1 MNSNRKPS
9 HLLTDLGGVL
19 LTNGWD
25 RNTRRRVAEQFHVDP
40 AVMEECHRLT
50 YDTYE
55 SGKTDIWT
63 YLQRIIF
70 FEPRSYTP
78 QQVLDFI
85 LEQAQPLTEMI
96 ALVKE
101 VKARHGLKVGVV
113 SNEGRELAEDRTR
126 RFALLEFVDFFVI
139 SGCVGM
145 RKPDTGIWRLALDV
159 GQSAPEQTAYLE
171 DRRMFVDV
179 AAGMGLRAVWHRDV
193 ATTRA
198 ALAALGLD

>member
-1 MNSNRKPS
+1 MKPS

-25 RNTRRRVAEQFHVDP
+25 RDVRRRVAEQFHVDP
-40 AVMEECHRLT
+40 VAMEDRHNLT

-63 YLQRIIF
+63 YLQRVIF

-85 LEQAQPLTEMI
+85 LQQARPLPETI

-101 VKARHGLKVGVV
+101 LKARHGLKVGAV
-113 SNEGRELAEDRTR
+113 SNEGRELGEDRVR
-126 RFALLEFVDFFVI
+126 RFALREFVDFFVI
-139 SGCVGM
+139 SGCVGL
-145 RKPDTGIWRLALDV
+145 RKPDTAIWRLALDLA
-159 GQSAPEQTAYLE
+159 QAAPE
-171 DRRMFVDV
+171 
-179 AAGMGLRAVWHRDV
+179 
-193 ATTRA
+193 
-198 ALAALGLD
+198 

>member
-1 MNSNRKPS
+1 MKPS

-25 RNTRRRVAEQFHVDP
+25 RNVRRSVAEQFHVDP
-40 AVMEECHRLT
+40 AVMDACHHLT

-63 YLQRIIF
+63 YLQRTIF

-85 LEQAQPLTEMI
+85 LDQAQPLPETI

-101 VKARHGLKVGVV
+101 LKARHGLKVGVV
-113 SNEGRELAEDRTR
+113 SNEGREIGEDRTR
-126 RFALLEFVDFFVI
+126 RFGLGEFVDFFVI
-139 SGCVGM
+139 SGCVGLA
-145 RKPDTGIWRLALDV
+145 RK
-159 GQSAPEQTAYLE
+159 SA
-171 DRRMFVDV
+171 
-179 AAGMGLRAVWHRDV
+179 GS
-193 ATTRA
+193 
-198 ALAALGLD
+198 

>member
-1 MNSNRKPS
+1 MKPT

-25 RNTRRRVAEQFHVDP
+25 GITRRRVAEQFQVDV

-55 SGKTDIWT
+55 SGKCDIWT

-85 LEQAQPLTEMI
+85 CEQAQPLTETI

-113 SNEGRELAEDRTR
+113 SNEGREIGEDRVR
-126 RFALLEFVDFFVI
+126 RFALGEFVDFFVI
-139 SGCVGM
+139 SGCVGL
-145 RKPDTGIWRLALDV
+145 RKPDTAIWRLALDV
-159 GQSAPEQTAYLE
+159 AQAAPEQAAYLE
-171 DRRMFVDV
+171 DRRMFADV
-179 AAGMGLRAVWHRDV
+179 AGGMGLRSVWHRD
-193 ATTRA
+193 AASTRA
-198 ALAALGLD
+198 ALAAMGLD

>member
-1 MNSNRKPS
+1 MKPT

-25 RNTRRRVAEQFHVDP
+25 RITRRRVAEQFHVDV

-55 SGKTDIWT
+55 SGKCDIWT

-85 LEQAQPLTEMI
+85 CEQAQPLTETI

-113 SNEGRELAEDRTR
+113 SNEGREIGEDRVR
-126 RFALLEFVDFFVI
+126 RFALGEFVDFFVI
-139 SGCVGM
+139 SGCVGL
-145 RKPDTGIWRLALDV
+145 RKPDTAIWRLALDV
-159 GQSAPEQTAYLE
+159 AQAAPEQTAYLE
-171 DRRMFVDV
+171 DRRMFADV
-179 AAGMGLRAVWHRDV
+179 AGGIGLRSVWHRD
-193 ATTRA
+193 ATSTRA
-198 ALAALGLD
+198 ALAGMGLD

>member
-1 MNSNRKPS
+1 MKPS

-25 RNTRRRVAEQFHVDP
+25 RNTRRRVAEQFHVDS
-40 AVMEECHRLT
+40 AVMEECHNLT

-63 YLQRIIF
+63 YLQRVIF
-70 FEPRSYTP
+70 FESRSYTP

-85 LEQAQPLTEMI
+85 LDQAQPMPETI

-101 VKARHGLKVGVV
+101 LKARHGVKVGVV
-113 SNEGRELAEDRTR
+113 SNEGRELGEDRVR
-126 RFALLEFVDFFVI
+126 RFGLSEFVDFFVI
-139 SGCVGM
+139 SGCVGL
-145 RKPDTGIWRLALDV
+145 RKPDTAIWRLALDLA
-159 GQSAPEQTAYLE
+159 QAAPEQAAYLE

-179 AAGMGLRAVWHRDV
+179 AAGLGLRAVWHRD
-193 ATTRA
+193 AASTRA
-198 ALAALGLD
+198 ALAAMGLD

>member
-1 MNSNRKPS
+1 MKPS

-25 RNTRRRVAEQFHVDP
+25 RLTRRHVAEQFQVDV

-55 SGKTDIWT
+55 SGKCDIWT

-78 QQVLDFI
+78 QQVLDCI
-85 LEQAQPLTEMI
+85 CEQALPLTETI
-96 ALVKE
+96 ELVKE
-101 VKARHGLKVGVV
+101 LKARHGLKVGVV
-113 SNEGRELAEDRTR
+113 SNEGREIGEDRVR
-126 RFALLEFVDFFVI
+126 RFALGEFVDFFVI

-159 GQSAPEQTAYLE
+159 AQAAPEHTVYLE
-171 DRRMFVDV
+171 DRRMFADV
-179 AAGMGLRAVWHRDV
+179 AAGIGLRTVWHRD
-193 ATTRA
+193 ATTTRA
-198 ALAALGLD
+198 ALAAMGLD